1 MKKLFLALLALLP
14 ATAHAAALDGY
25 IAGAGITIAGK
36 TISASGGGG
45 SGDFV
50 GPGSATDNCFM
61 RFDGT
66 TGKLGQDSGV
76 CADDSNNVTG
86 VATLNKVT
94 ITQPASGATLTIING
109 KTITID
115 NTLAF
120 TGTDSSTVAFGAGG
134 TVLYSGGAL
143 GTPSSGTATNLTGLP
158 LAGLVAQ
165 ATNTIVG
172 NATNGS
178 AVPTALAIGSCST
191 AGSALKWTTDSGFG
205 CNTSITA
212 NAVAVGGITGLGT
225 GVATALATPSSAN
238 VAAAVTDETGSG
250 ALCFATS
257 PALVTPLLGTPTS
270 GTLTNCTGLPIS
282 SGVSGLGTGVATLL
296 ATPTSANLAAALTN
310 ETGSGAAVFG
320 TSPAITTPVITGVTD
335 ASSAASG
342 VIGEVI
348 TASLASGSAVS
359 LTTATA
365 AEITHIDLTP
375 GEWRLSGLVVVVT
388 TSTANFSEVFL
399 ATASGTSRTG
409 QTETNTNWMRIGA
422 TIGVNENTG
431 STIPSHIVNISG
443 NTSYYLKTAAT
454 FTAGTATAY
463 GFVQAVRLR

>member
-25 IAGAGITIAGK
+25 IAGAGITISGK

-50 GPGSATDNCFM
+50 GPGSATDNCFL

-109 KTITID
+109 KTITIN

-212 NAVAVGGITGLGT
+212 NAVAVGGIT
-225 GVATALATPSSAN
+225 
-238 VAAAVTDETGSG
+238 
-250 ALCFATS
+250 
-257 PALVTPLLGTPTS
+257 
-270 GTLTNCTGLPIS
+270 
-282 SGVSGLGTGVATLL
+282 GLGTGVATLL

-431 STIPSHIVNISG
+431 SVIPSHIVNISG